1 MENTKS
7 KILICGGLLLI
18 AAALCL
24 GAYNLWDAHRAAVS
38 SERILQEITVEIP
51 ALKPSESELE
61 TADEAE
67 APKPLPE
74 YVLSP
79 EMEMPEV
86 EIDGQ
91 AYIGKLDIPSLELSL
106 PVMSEWSYPKL
117 KLAPCRYQGSAYLD
131 DLIICA
137 HNYDAHFGRLKE
149 LEPGN
154 EITFT
159 DAAGNAFSYSV
170 TETEVLATTDTEK
183 MENEGWDLTLFTCT
197 VGGEKR
203 VTIRCERQKAAE
215 E

>member
-1 MENTKS
+1 MGNTKS

-24 GAYNLWDAHRAAVS
+24 VAYHLWDAHRAADS
-38 SERILQEITVEIP
+38 SERILQEMTAEISAP
-51 ALKPSESELE
+51 NPSERAPE
-61 TADEAE
+61 TEAKAE
-67 APKPLPE
+67 GAEPLPE
-74 YVLSP
+74 YVLNP

-91 AYIGKLDIPSLELSL
+91 AYIGRLDIPSLALSL
-106 PVMSEWSYPKL
+106 PVLSQWSDAKL
-117 KLAPCRYQGSAYLD
+117 KLAPCRYQGSAYLG
-131 DLIICA
+131 DLILCA

-154 EITFT
+154 EVIFT
-159 DAAGNAFSYSV
+159 DMAGNAFSYAV
-170 TETEVLATTDTEK
+170 TETEVLAAADTEK

-197 VGGEKR
+197 LGGEKR
-203 VTIRCERQKAAE
+203 VTVRCELQKIAE